1 MENLR
6 SLRSVSGPTN
16 LTLNG
21 DGELLTEKLTGV
33 RSPNGPPMLRSDLIA
48 EEPPTITRSAS
59 EPVSHTE
66 ESTTSSG

>member
-6 SLRSVSGPTN
+6 SVSVSAE

-21 DGELLTEKLTGV
+21 VGELLTEKLTGV
-33 RSPNGPPMLRSDLIA
+33 RSPNGPPMLRSDLVA
-48 EEPPTITRSAS
+48 ECCELPTITRSAS
-59 EPVSHTE
+59 EPVSHSS